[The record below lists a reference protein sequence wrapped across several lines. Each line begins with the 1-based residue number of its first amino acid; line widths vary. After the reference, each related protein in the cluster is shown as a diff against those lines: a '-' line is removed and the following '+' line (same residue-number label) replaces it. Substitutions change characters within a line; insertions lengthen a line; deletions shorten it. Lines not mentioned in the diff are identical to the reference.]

1 MYFPNTILLKIYDV
15 TIMFIIYL
23 IMNTDDG
30 TDILMG
36 EVAAPCAIQSA
47 VDDSVVETTV
57 DESAHD
63 QPPLTVLEAAQDVVS
78 AGHKIVKL
86 DLSRQD

>member
-1 MYFPNTILLKIYDV
+1 
-15 TIMFIIYL
+15 
-23 IMNTDDG
+23 MNTDDG

>member
-1 MYFPNTILLKIYDV
+1 MMLPSWLIK
-15 TIMFIIYL
+15 IIYL
-23 IMNTDDG
+23 ITKTDDG

-78 AGHKIVKL
+78 AGHSVVRL

>member
-1 MYFPNTILLKIYDV
+1 
-15 TIMFIIYL
+15 
-23 IMNTDDG
+23 
-30 TDILMG
+30 MG
-36 EVAAPCAIQSA
+36 EVAAPCAIQSS

-78 AGHKIVKL
+78 AGHSIVRLGRHQSDVLWIYDVQCMYNNKCL
-86 DLSRQD
+86 FYV

>member
-1 MYFPNTILLKIYDV
+1 MK
-15 TIMFIIYL
+15 
-23 IMNTDDG
+23 TDDG

-36 EVAAPCAIQSA
+36 EVAAPCAIQST

-78 AGHKIVKL
+78 AGDSKKRL
-86 DLSRQD
+86 G

>member
-1 MYFPNTILLKIYDV
+1 
-15 TIMFIIYL
+15 
-23 IMNTDDG
+23 MNTDDG

-47 VDDSVVETTV
+47 VDGSVVETTV

-78 AGHKIVKL
+78 AGHSIVKL